1 MTTIR
6 DATPRDAAAIAT
18 ILNQLIR
25 NTTVTFQS
33 IEKSVEEITTAIE
46 VAEVY
51 LVIEHAGE
59 IKGYATFGPFRS
71 GVGYSKVKEHSIC
84 LDIDARHAGY
94 GAMLLAKLEVRARS
108 LGVTHMIAGVSGEN
122 DTGLKFH
129 QSQGYEFVG
138 HLKGIG
144 WKFNRE
150 IDLILM
156 QKSL

>member
-6 DATPRDAAAIAT
+6 DATPRDAEAIAT

-33 IEKSVEEITTAIE
+33 IEKSAKEIATAIDT
-46 VAEVY
+46 AEVY
-51 LVIEHAGE
+51 LVIEDEGE

-71 GVGYSKVKEHSIC
+71 GVGYSTVKEHSIC
-84 LDIDARHAGY
+84 LDIDARHSGY
-94 GAMLLAKLEVRARS
+94 GAMLLSKLEIRARS
-108 LGVTHMIAGVSGEN
+108 LGVRHMIAGVSGEN
-122 DTGLKFH
+122 ETGLKFH
-129 QSQGYEFVG
+129 ESQGYEIAG
-138 HLKGIG
+138 HLHGIG